1 MYKSSKDIKV
11 NFGPMGS
18 VPEVL
23 KNEPTLRDIE
33 IYNYLSG
40 SQSIQ
45 SQEHF
50 NSSFKNF
57 DRNEGFKPSYPL
69 IYIKIKNFVEFINSG
84 VVFER
89 MFNIIG
95 LYPNPHAVWGDQGVN
110 RVPSADLCVFCLLKY
125 MGCLENTDI
134 AIFSVWGDGGEYNP
148 NKYFTEQINTLK
160 KCYTLEFRNNDTGRK
175 FDIVKII
182 DENKIFDEVDI
193 LIDCNITGQDTYRL
207 KFKIPVSNKYESEV
221 LQNFINVLKED
232 TKMYS
237 LDNVK
242 PCENIVVRKKE
253 DTQTPVLRDCE
264 EYQVVKVNPN
274 TITLKVLGENILT
287 LNGVHF
293 IDGDVFTVVK
303 DEFLYHYDIV
313 DIVKEEIILP
323 TVEGYGSYIIK
334 IGVDGGFRGVKNEKY
349 VLYDLNAIDSKGYWE
364 LRYLGKTRIIGHS
377 LFELLGTRHSNN
389 YSYHEANVTILDFF
403 KNTDVPSLPVISPFS
418 KNEDGKYTVGK
429 NYNKILN
436 YGTIDLIDSNQEQIQ

>member
-1 MYKSSKDIKV
+1 MDKSIKDIKV
-11 NFGPMGS
+11 NVGPMGINDFFPDIS
-18 VPEVL
+18 NV
-23 KNEPTLRDIE
+23 TLHE
-33 IYNYLSG
+33 IQCYSC
-40 SQSIQ
+40 I
-45 SQEHF
+45 
-50 NSSFKNF
+50 
-57 DRNEGFKPSYPL
+57 
-69 IYIKIKNFVEFINSG
+69 
-84 VVFER
+84 
-89 MFNIIG
+89 
-95 LYPNPHAVWGDQGVN
+95 AGDQGLQN
-110 RVPSADLCVFCLLKY
+110 HAMSIRKY
-125 MGCLENTDI
+125 NECISGTIKHSVYYPLGYLTIEDVSIFKDVKFETCFKIEELRHGNFIFVYCGSIEYTDTV
-134 AIFSVWGDGGEYNP
+134 IFRLFGGDGGYDPYN
-148 NKYFTEQINTLK
+148 YYTSIINTFLPVLDK
-160 KCYTLEFRNNDTGRK
+160 LTITNDDYK
-175 FDIVKII
+175 FVLPT
-182 DENKIFDEVDI
+182 NKISTEYKQEDWFMLD
-193 LIDCNITGQDTYRL
+193 NNYRIKL
-207 KFKIPVSNKYESEV
+207 KIPISNKYESEV

-242 PCENIVVRKKE
+242 PGENIVVRKKE
-253 DTQTPVLRDCE
+253 DTQIPVLRDCE

-323 TVEGYGSYIIK
+323 NVEGYGSYIIK

-377 LFELLGTRHSNN
+377 LFELLGTRHSNYN

-436 YGTIDLIDSNQEQIQ
+436 YGTIDLIDSN